1 MKKAR
6 SFLILLLVL
15 FSFTLSVSASSATSP
30 TRTLDFKYN
39 LVWTQDA
46 YLPQLTV
53 TNLGLK
59 NPQDMAMDD
68 QDHLYIVDKE
78 HQRVVEYDT
87 TTDTIV
93 RVLDYEGFSGP
104 AGIFLAQNGDIYV
117 ADPTAEAIFRFN
129 HAGDYIEQFNRPTTA
144 SFGDTPYKPSKV
156 AVDNRGNLYVQSEGV
171 YNGIIQFSNSG
182 EFLGYFASNKVQ
194 LNILQMLQ
202 DMFFTDEQKE
212 TLTGR
217 VPTTFSNLFMDKDGI
232 LYSTTMGG
240 TLSFMMHG
248 LKKHNTAG
256 QDMFAD
262 RFIWGFSDFSDITVD
277 KDGIIYVTTK
287 TGQIFAYTN
296 EGEFIYFF
304 GSRYSESDIAGLF
317 TSLVSIAVDS
327 KGNLWA
333 LDSEKSFIQSF
344 KPTEYALSIYQATKL
359 FTEGRYDEAT
369 VVWESVLRLNQMSV
383 VAHNGIGANLMYQER
398 YEEAMVHFEVAGNRY
413 SYSEA
418 YWEVRNKWLQ
428 ANLSTILASF
438 LGLFLL
444 LTFGGRLFKKTK
456 VYAFMKKEMKAFLG
470 LRFISDLLLFLKV
483 MRHPIDTF
491 YDLKDKSK
499 GSVISAI
506 VVYLS
511 FFGIFIWYTLG
522 KDFIYQ
528 FLLVEDIDM
537 NAIVIG
543 FFSLTLLFVLCNY
556 LVSSINDGE
565 GGFVDLFKMMA
576 YSFGPMMIGYILI
589 IGLSYVAT
597 NNEAFFLS
605 TIEQVAMIW
614 TGTNLFL
621 GIQEVH
627 NYETKAAFKSLVM
640 TILFMVLIA
649 VVLLIVILMTEQVYM
664 FFEAIIKEALRNANF

>member
-1 MKKAR
+1 
-6 SFLILLLVL
+6 
-15 FSFTLSVSASSATSP
+15 
-30 TRTLDFKYN
+30 
-39 LVWTQDA
+39 
-46 YLPQLTV
+46 
-53 TNLGLK
+53 
-59 NPQDMAMDD
+59 
-68 QDHLYIVDKE
+68 
-78 HQRVVEYDT
+78 
-87 TTDTIV
+87 
-93 RVLDYEGFSGP
+93 
-104 AGIFLAQNGDIYV
+104 
-117 ADPTAEAIFRFN
+117 
-129 HAGDYIEQFNRPTTA
+129 
-144 SFGDTPYKPSKV
+144 
-156 AVDNRGNLYVQSEGV
+156 
-171 YNGIIQFSNSG
+171 
-182 EFLGYFASNKVQ
+182 
-194 LNILQMLQ
+194 
-202 DMFFTDEQKE
+202 
-212 TLTGR
+212 
-217 VPTTFSNLFMDKDGI
+217 
-232 LYSTTMGG
+232 
-240 TLSFMMHG
+240 
-248 LKKHNTAG
+248 
-256 QDMFAD
+256 
-262 RFIWGFSDFSDITVD
+262 
-277 KDGIIYVTTK
+277 
-287 TGQIFAYTN
+287 
-296 EGEFIYFF
+296 
-304 GSRYSESDIAGLF
+304 
-317 TSLVSIAVDS
+317 
-327 KGNLWA
+327 
-333 LDSEKSFIQSF
+333 
-344 KPTEYALSIYQATKL
+344 
-359 FTEGRYDEAT
+359 
-369 VVWESVLRLNQMSV
+369 
-383 VAHNGIGANLMYQER
+383 
-398 YEEAMVHFEVAGNRY
+398 MVHFEVAGNRY

-428 ANLSTILASF
+428 ANLGTILASL

-444 LTFGGRLFKKTK
+444 FTFGGRLFKKTK
-456 VYAFMKKEMKAFLG
+456 VYAFLKKEMKTFLS

-565 GGFVDLFKMMA
+565 GGFIDLFKMMA
-576 YSFGPMMIGYILI
+576 YSFGPMMIGYIMI
-589 IGLSYVAT
+589 IGLSYIAT